1 MSLLSKA
8 TPQSADEKKRASQRI
23 FFMPTERFVKTLGN
37 RISVARRK
45 RRLKQSEMA
54 ERALMSE
61 STYRRIEKGD
71 STVSVAALMRVL
83 FILGGLNSFNEI
95 LLPINDRTG
104 IRADGRQAPQANQG
118 QGARTNGIMIDGV
131 CLRK

>member
-1 MSLLSKA
+1 MSSLSKA
-8 TPQSADEKKRASQRI
+8 TPQTLDEKKRASQRV
-23 FFMPTERFVKTLGN
+23 FFIPTERFVKTLGN
-37 RISVARRK
+37 RIAVARRK

-71 STVSVAALMRVL
+71 SSVSVASLMRVL

-104 IRADGRQAPQANQG
+104 SELMEDRLPKRIKGKVPG
-118 QGARTNGIMIDGV
+118 PMG
-131 CLRK
+131 L

>member
-104 IRADGRQAPQANQG
+104 SELMEDRLPKRIKGKVPG
-118 QGARTNGIMIDGV
+118 PMG
-131 CLRK
+131 L

>member
-1 MSLLSKA
+1 MTSTPESSPQTPAEKEPA
-8 TPQSADEKKRASQRI
+8 TRRI
-23 FFMPTERFVKTLGN
+23 FVTPTERLLKALGR
-37 RISVARRK
+37 RISAARRA

-104 IRADGRQAPQANQG
+104 SELMEDRLPKRIKGKVPG
-118 QGARTNGIMIDGV
+118 PMG
-131 CLRK
+131 L

>member
-8 TPQSADEKKRASQRI
+8 TPQSADEKKRASQRM

-104 IRADGRQAPQANQG
+104 SELMEDRLPKRIKGKVPG
-118 QGARTNGIMIDGV
+118 PMG
-131 CLRK
+131 L

>member
-54 ERALMSE
+54 ERALMSD

-104 IRADGRQAPQANQG
+104 SELMEDRLPKLIKGKVPG
-118 QGARTNGIMIDGV
+118 PMG
-131 CLRK
+131 L